1 MRSLL
6 IAVALGAASAEEK
19 WTHLHTWLSPEDSQL
34 TKDTQFRA
42 KPPADDDDPVT
53 IPWKIRASGPVGRN
67 YEFRIEMYRSQGG
80 WDDETNSVI
89 INPDLDALIATKILK
104 GVVPSTPIIFDV
116 GGDGDCA
123 WCDCPEYPDD
133 CECAIDDVAST
144 CQSGSG
150 QAPNM
155 KLPDVA
161 PGGGSW
167 ETYFKDDELEK
178 GIHIYAVTTNLEDGV
193 FLENRDAGDGWQPER
208 REILLYYDDF
218 LPTGAPTVPP
228 TATRAP
234 TDAWLAADNY
244 FQQTPAQLPYGVVGG
259 VAYTHVYYTGD
270 ATGEAPRLNNL
281 RVVDALNEGD
291 DYERFLPDDVKC
303 VAANELDVEGA
314 DAQTI
319 HGCVVTWEVTQ
330 GDYDFARSARRLGDA
345 PAAGDARARRL
356 ETLDDYEA
364 EATPPALRLMFKETR
379 RFKADFATANFGVA
393 TRYAANLPTSS
404 PTLAP
409 TTSAPTAAGQKGK
422 NAPTAY
428 GDGVNLGLPDLCVPG
443 GTCTFDVI
451 LPEEGLHVD
460 LLVEA
465 KRADGQPNVAKIG
478 QPTWLLLAGH
488 EARGRHLAVT
498 WTVPEA
504 GHHGIP
510 EGQYRL
516 RCIVWEMGVDVTS
529 GKYDGAPSGGDTR
542 GEFPVGFLKPT
553 VAPTAEPTRDT
564 LSLRVLSRD
573 RDFGDTILTGSS
585 KGQPVRRDTDLGRGG
600 GLVPGE
606 RLTFE
611 LSYTGSDRD
620 TNGAVVISLCRS
632 TWGDDPIYGEDRRL
646 GAVDGERLVDR
657 RLRDN
662 DASGSRLYKES
673 SGSTDTFFVDETL
686 KAADQCVDSP
696 VWRAGDDDPDAQDA
710 RDCRWAGERYAC
722 ETPGRYAEY
731 PPGACYAYAGV
742 LWADADWPTPHEH
755 ETTCAC
761 HATCASCGYV
771 SEDGKAPSASYQ
783 CLSCK
788 EGPLADADGDGVGT
802 CGVPVEGAAATA
814 AEACPLSCDPD
825 CVYLLKHKQATDDCL
840 GDARY
845 ALWKTAVDHHLAPP
859 ALKTYEVDKDFD
871 DTMLYDVELPRDLPS
886 GHAYYF
892 VYADTVNKA
901 ANFDATGLVQKVTT
915 TVSGLTCQKWTE
927 QSPWTHVHTPG
938 NYPDADLGDHNEC
951 RDPDGSGQAWCY
963 TTSPAVRREF
973 CDPDLTRK
981 AWLDALYAT
990 DFFMV
995 EDYAPTHAPTYRP
1008 TEAPINPPSAKPTLA
1023 PVFKPTPYP
1032 TYLPTKLCTIEFP
1045 NAEDFYW
1052 RAGSR
1057 VSFRVRVCDDHNDQ
1071 KRGYSYDFGYGLL
1084 DVLLYKGSE
1093 LYDVVVAYATMET
1106 GDKYYVDYDVPAALE
1121 PGHDYKLRAIEYT
1134 RGYDEESVTFP
1145 VNDNLDYEP
1154 STSPTPAP
1162 SHTGLAM
1169 VLRKKDKGSQ
1179 PGTLIL
1185 TGPGAG
1191 FPNSV
1196 APGEQVTL
1204 TLAFTGRSRDQN
1216 GLMVVQLCRGA
1227 RDSTCAPAYPPDDS
1241 GRGTGAASN
1250 KIGFVKDVSV
1260 SKTAGTEK
1268 VVTFTIPEGIAP
1280 GDDYRFMA
1288 RDRGAMYDTRPLYK
1302 GAEAGKF
1309 YEFVQVSDSFVVAYY
1324 APTPHPSP
1332 QPTQRPTTPRPTAA
1346 TVVFD
1351 PAPRSWIV
1359 GKRET
1364 VALKATGPRDR
1375 AVVDVL
1381 LYGCAVVTATPGP
1394 SACVSSGAPNTQATL
1409 LATVARYASFDGS
1422 RDFAYDVPWD
1432 LVAATAYKGFFLRV
1446 VEYARGVDVY
1456 SDDFSVGYTPQPSPE
1471 PSRASKAPTPRPTR
1485 RGLNVD
1491 VVAARELSPG
1501 DEAEV
1506 TFSYAGAHD
1515 GASVVT
1521 LGVCKKAH
1529 ADESM
1534 ASGGCA
1540 GDSAVVLEY
1549 GIDVAPGADTVKT
1562 VEIPAALVDGDRYV
1576 FYAVDVVN
1584 EYAVDTH
1591 AFKFRAVRPTPAPT
1605 LKPTA
1610 ATLGFPDLPLHVKPG
1625 ETLEL
1630 AVAFYDDPELAP
1642 DESRMDCV
1650 LYKTEDLA
1658 STTAAYVAPV
1668 LVIGE
1673 YVEVTPKTTA
1683 LAMRVAVP
1691 ETLEQRRYAVR
1702 CVDTLRGLDVASG
1715 ADIGVFDEEPK
1726 PSSAPT
1732 KAVKPTPRPT
1742 VEETVVVVQRDPQEP
1757 LAYGADDALVVG
1769 ADVTL
1774 VVVAYGGDAHVVTV
1788 RMCVKKRLDSGRDFT
1803 AHLRDAADVEC
1814 DAKKPIETLIVDASV
1829 GNTALDVPY
1838 TVPATFLGRDD
1849 VVFEISDATRRDVRF
1864 TDVFGVFEFAP
1875 SRKPVYAPSAAP
1887 TYGPTPKPTLH
1898 PAPAPTE
1905 AGLSL
1910 VARDPLLVK
1919 GARSS
1924 VRLRLV
1930 GPMARGDALVD
1941 VVVHDAALSATGTD
1955 ALAVIAAGEAFDG
1968 SRSFDFD
1975 VAPDWPA
1982 SVEVRAYDHV
1992 HGYAAVV
1999 ELPVVDAY
2007 APTPRP
2013 TDEPGATPR
2022 PTGDP
2027 TPSPTAPVLAVELL
2041 TEADEAPEL
2050 GAGRVNAFVAGARA
2064 KLTMAYVGRLAS
2076 VPAVASVRVCYRDRP
2091 RIAAYYDSLAEN
2103 GLGECDGAVL
2113 LASAVKVPVGGA
2125 SVYVAL
2131 PPTPEGR
2138 LHASLRVDSAPDRS
2152 TFFELGADAP
2162 SDRDVVR
2169 DRLVYESMTFD
2180 VVADASELS
2189 LDPAST
2195 WLKKGTKADD
2205 CDWVALNT
2213 AERCVKHDEDGTLAT
2228 EGCPNTCADYEPPAP
2243 TAAPSLPWPTPAP
2256 NTAPPT
2262 ARPTPDPTP
2271 MPTLHMPTPAPVTEE
2286 VLVERACQADI
2297 DAWTACVEAAGVD
2310 LDALAANATDSAPAV
2325 EGGFPATETVT
2336 CEALQASEEWLAEC
2350 VHPLEDAD
2358 CGAEWEAATE
2368 CEWNAIAT
2376 DLLGDDCALS
2386 CVGAFAGA
2394 MPKSF
2399 NKSPRHALAARLRG
2413 QARL

>member
-1 MRSLL
+1 MN
-6 IAVALGAASAEEK
+6 
-19 WTHLHTWLSPEDSQL
+19 HP
-34 TKDTQFRA
+34 F
-42 KPPADDDDPVT
+42 PA
-53 IPWKIRASGPVGRN
+53 
-67 YEFRIEMYRSQGG
+67 Q
-80 WDDETNSVI
+80 
-89 INPDLDALIATKILK
+89 
-104 GVVPSTPIIFDV
+104 
-116 GGDGDCA
+116 
-123 WCDCPEYPDD
+123 
-133 CECAIDDVAST
+133 
-144 CQSGSG
+144 
-150 QAPNM
+150 
-155 KLPDVA
+155 
-161 PGGGSW
+161 
-167 ETYFKDDELEK
+167 
-178 GIHIYAVTTNLEDGV
+178 
-193 FLENRDAGDGWQPER
+193 
-208 REILLYYDDF
+208 
-218 LPTGAPTVPP
+218 
-228 TATRAP
+228 
-234 TDAWLAADNY
+234 AWLVADNY

-259 VAYTHVYYTGD
+259 VAYTHVYYTGG

-281 RVVDALNEGD
+281 RVVDALTEGD
-291 DYERFLPDDVKC
+291 DYRRDLPTDATC
-303 VAANELDVEGA
+303 VAATELDVEGA

-319 HGCVVTWEVTQ
+319 HGCVVTWEVTAA
-330 GDYDFARSARRLGDA
+330 DYDFARSARRLGDA
-345 PAAGDARARRL
+345 PAAGAARARRL
-356 ETLDDYEA
+356 ETLADYED
-364 EATPPALRLMFKETR
+364 EATPKALKLRFFERR
-379 RFKADFATANFGVA
+379 RFMADFTTANFGVA
-393 TRYAANLPTSS
+393 ERYAVDLPTSS
-404 PTLAP
+404 PTVPP
-409 TTSAPTAAGQKGK
+409 TTSAPTTAGQKGR

-443 GTCTFDVI
+443 GACTFDVI

-465 KRADGQPNVAKIG
+465 KRQTGQPNVATIG

-504 GHHGIP
+504 GIIP

-516 RCIVWEMGVDVTS
+516 RCIVWEMGVDVVS
-529 GKYDGAPSGGDTR
+529 GKDENGNVPYNGA
-542 GEFPVGFLKPT
+542 GEFPVGFLPPT
-553 VAPTAEPTRDT
+553 QAPTAEPTRDT
-564 LSLRVLSRD
+564 LSLKVLSRD
-573 RDFGDTILTGSS
+573 RDFGATTRVGG
-585 KGQPVRRDTDLGRGG
+585 KETAVTRDTDLGRGG

-611 LSYTGSDRD
+611 LSYTGSDRAK
-620 TNGAVVISLCRS
+620 TGEVVISLCRS

-657 RLRDN
+657 NRRLRDN

-673 SGSTDTFFVDETL
+673 SDFVVDETL
-686 KAADQCVDSP
+686 KPADQCVDSP

-722 ETPGRYAEY
+722 ETPGRYTKYE
-731 PPGACYAYAGV
+731 PGACYAYAGV
-742 LWADADWPTPHEH
+742 LWADADWPAAPHSA
-755 ETTCAC
+755 TCAC
-761 HATCASCGYV
+761 HATCASCGYAT
-771 SEDGKAPSASYQ
+771 EYGAAPTGADR

-788 EGPLADADGDGVGT
+788 EGPLADADGDGFGT
-802 CGVPVEGAAATA
+802 CQEPVEDGAATA

-859 ALKTYEVDKDFD
+859 ALKTYEVDKDVD
-871 DTMLYDVELPRDLPS
+871 DVERYDVELPRDLPS

-892 VYADTVNKA
+892 VYTDTVNSA
-901 ANFDATGLVQKVTT
+901 ANFDATGFAYEVTT
-915 TVSGLTCQKWTE
+915 TISGLTCQDWSV
-927 QSPWTHVHTPG
+927 QFPHTHVHTPG
-938 NYPDADLGDHNEC
+938 NYPDAGLDGNDC

-963 TTSPAVRREF
+963 TTNPGVRREF
-973 CDPDLTRK
+973 CDPDRTRK

-995 EDYAPTHAPTYRP
+995 EDYAPTRAPTYRP
-1008 TEAPINPPSAKPTLA
+1008 TKAPINPPSAKPTLA

-1032 TYLPTKLCTIEFP
+1032 TYSPTKLCTIEFP

-1084 DVLLYKGSE
+1084 DVLLYKGND

-1106 GDKYYVDYDVPAALE
+1106 GDKYYVDYDVPAALV
-1121 PGHDYKLRAIEYT
+1121 PGHDYRLRAIEYT
-1134 RGYDEESVTFP
+1134 RGYDDYSVTFP
-1145 VNDNLDYEP
+1145 VNDNTDYEP

-1169 VLRKKDKGSQ
+1169 VLRKKDKGSS
-1179 PGTLIL
+1179 PGTVIV
-1185 TGPGAG
+1185 TGRGAG

-1196 APGEQVTL
+1196 APGEEITL
-1204 TLAFTGRSRDQN
+1204 TLAFTGRSRDQA
-1216 GLMVVQLCRGA
+1216 GTMVVQLCRGD
-1227 RDSTCAPAYPPDDS
+1227 RDETCAPVYPPDDS

-1250 KIGFVKDVSV
+1250 KIGFKQDVSV
-1260 SKTAGTEK
+1260 SKTAGDER
-1268 VVTFTIPEGIAP
+1268 VVAFTIPEGIAP

-1288 RDRGAMYDTRPLYK
+1288 RDRGAKYDTRPLYR

-1324 APTPHPSP
+1324 APTPHPSR

-1364 VALKATGPRDR
+1364 VSLRATGPRDR

-1381 LYGCAVVTATPGP
+1381 LYGCAVATATPGP
-1394 SACVSSGAPNTQATL
+1394 SACVSGGAPNTQATL
-1409 LATVARYASFDGS
+1409 LGTVARYASFEGEH
-1422 RDFAYDVPWD
+1422 DFAYDVPWD

-1446 VEYARGVDVY
+1446 VEYSRGVDVY
-1456 SDDFSVGYTPQPSPE
+1456 SDDFSVGYTPQPTSK
-1471 PSRASKAPTPRPTR
+1471 PSRASSSPTPRPTR

-1501 DEAEV
+1501 DEAVV

-1521 LGVCKKAH
+1521 LGVCKKAQ

-1549 GIDVAPGADTVKT
+1549 GIDVAPGADAAVTAT
-1562 VEIPAALVDGDRYV
+1562 IPATLVDGDRYL

-1630 AVAFYDDPELAP
+1630 AVAFYDDPALAP

-1673 YVEVTPKTTA
+1673 YVEVTPETTA
-1683 LAMRVAVP
+1683 LEMRVTVP

-1732 KAVKPTPRPT
+1732 KAVTPTPRPT

-1769 ADVTL
+1769 TDVTL
-1774 VVVAYGGDAHVVTV
+1774 VVVAYGGNAHVVTV

-1814 DAKKPIETLIVDASV
+1814 DPKKPIETLIVDASV
-1829 GNTALDVPY
+1829 GTAALDVPY
-1838 TVPATFLGRDD
+1838 TVPATFVGRDD

-1864 TDVFGVFEFAP
+1864 TDTFGVFEFAP

-1919 GARSS
+1919 GSRSS
-1924 VRLRLV
+1924 IRLRLV
-1930 GPMARGDALVD
+1930 GPMARDDALVD

-1955 ALAVIAAGEAFDG
+1955 ALAVIAAGKAFEV

-1975 VAPDWPA
+1975 VSPDWPA

-2064 KLTMAYVGRLAS
+2064 KLTMAYVGRLAD
-2076 VPAVASVRVCYRDRP
+2076 VPAIASVRVCYRDRP
-2091 RIAAYYDSLAEN
+2091 RTADYYDTLAEN
-2103 GLGECDGAVL
+2103 GLDECDGAVL

-2138 LHASLRVDSAPDRS
+2138 GHASLRVDSAPDRS
-2152 TFFELGADAP
+2152 TFFELGAAAP

-2195 WLKKGTKADD
+2195 WLKKGTKDDD
-2205 CDWVALNT
+2205 CDWVALKT
-2213 AERCVKHDEDGTLAT
+2213 AERCAKHADGGALAT

-2243 TAAPSLPWPTPAP
+2243 TAAPTLPQPTPAP
-2256 NTAPPT
+2256 NTAPPS

-2271 MPTLHMPTPAPVTEE
+2271 MPTLHMPTPSPVTEE
-2286 VLVERACQADI
+2286 ALVARACQADI

-2310 LDALAANATDSAPAV
+2310 LDALAATEAAPAV

-2336 CEALQASEEWLAEC
+2336 CATLQASEEWIAEC

-2376 DLLGDDCALS
+2376 NLLGDDCALS

>member
-1 MRSLL
+1 M
-6 IAVALGAASAEEK
+6 GA
-19 WTHLHTWLSPEDSQL
+19 
-34 TKDTQFRA
+34 
-42 KPPADDDDPVT
+42 
-53 IPWKIRASGPVGRN
+53 
-67 YEFRIEMYRSQGG
+67 
-80 WDDETNSVI
+80 
-89 INPDLDALIATKILK
+89 
-104 GVVPSTPIIFDV
+104 
-116 GGDGDCA
+116 
-123 WCDCPEYPDD
+123 
-133 CECAIDDVAST
+133 
-144 CQSGSG
+144 
-150 QAPNM
+150 
-155 KLPDVA
+155 
-161 PGGGSW
+161 
-167 ETYFKDDELEK
+167 
-178 GIHIYAVTTNLEDGV
+178 
-193 FLENRDAGDGWQPER
+193 
-208 REILLYYDDF
+208 
-218 LPTGAPTVPP
+218 
-228 TATRAP
+228 
-234 TDAWLAADNY
+234 
-244 FQQTPAQLPYGVVGG
+244 
-259 VAYTHVYYTGD
+259 
-270 ATGEAPRLNNL
+270 
-281 RVVDALNEGD
+281 
-291 DYERFLPDDVKC
+291 
-303 VAANELDVEGA
+303 
-314 DAQTI
+314 
-319 HGCVVTWEVTQ
+319 
-330 GDYDFARSARRLGDA
+330 
-345 PAAGDARARRL
+345 
-356 ETLDDYEA
+356 
-364 EATPPALRLMFKETR
+364 
-379 RFKADFATANFGVA
+379 
-393 TRYAANLPTSS
+393 
-404 PTLAP
+404 
-409 TTSAPTAAGQKGK
+409 
-422 NAPTAY
+422 
-428 GDGVNLGLPDLCVPG
+428 
-443 GTCTFDVI
+443 
-451 LPEEGLHVD
+451 
-460 LLVEA
+460 
-465 KRADGQPNVAKIG
+465 
-478 QPTWLLLAGH
+478 
-488 EARGRHLAVT
+488 
-498 WTVPEA
+498 
-504 GHHGIP
+504 
-510 EGQYRL
+510 
-516 RCIVWEMGVDVTS
+516 DVTS

-585 KGQPVRRDTDLGRGG
+585 RASPSGG
-600 GLVPGE
+600 TRTSAEAAGSCPASGSRSSSPTRAPIATRTAPSSSRSAGPPGATTPSTA
-606 RLTFE
+606 R
-611 LSYTGSDRD
+611 TGA
-620 TNGAVVISLCRS
+620 GA
-632 TWGDDPIYGEDRRL
+632 
-646 GAVDGERLVDR
+646 ADGEAPR
-657 RLRDN
+657 RPPARDN

-742 LWADADWPTPHEH
+742 LWADADWPTPR
-755 ETTCAC
+755 AR
-761 HATCASCGYV
+761 
-771 SEDGKAPSASYQ
+771 DDLRLPR
-783 CLSCK
+783 
-788 EGPLADADGDGVGT
+788 
-802 CGVPVEGAAATA
+802 
-814 AEACPLSCDPD
+814 DP
-825 CVYLLKHKQATDDCL
+825 
-840 GDARY
+840 R
-845 ALWKTAVDHHLAPP
+845 ALRLP
-859 ALKTYEVDKDFD
+859 LKTYEVDKDFD
-871 DTMLYDVELPRDLPS
+871 DTMLYDVELPLTCRAATPTTSL
-886 GHAYYF
+886 
-892 VYADTVNKA
+892 YADTVNKA
-901 ANFDATGLVQKVTT
+901 ANFDATGLVQRSRRRSRASPAR
-915 TVSGLTCQKWTE
+915 SGRSRALD
-927 QSPWTHVHTPG
+927 PRPHAG

-990 DFFMV
+990 DFFM
-995 EDYAPTHAPTYRP
+995 
-1008 TEAPINPPSAKPTLA
+1008 
-1023 PVFKPTPYP
+1023 
-1032 TYLPTKLCTIEFP
+1032 
-1045 NAEDFYW
+1045 
-1052 RAGSR
+1052 
-1057 VSFRVRVCDDHNDQ
+1057 

-1394 SACVSSGAPNTQATL
+1394 SAC
-1409 LATVARYASFDGS
+1409 
-1422 RDFAYDVPWD
+1422 
-1432 LVAATAYKGFFLRV
+1432 
-1446 VEYARGVDVY
+1446 
-1456 SDDFSVGYTPQPSPE
+1456 
-1471 PSRASKAPTPRPTR
+1471 
-1485 RGLNVD
+1485 
-1491 VVAARELSPG
+1491 
-1501 DEAEV
+1501 
-1506 TFSYAGAHD
+1506 
-1515 GASVVT
+1515 
-1521 LGVCKKAH
+1521 AH

-1562 VEIPAALVDGDRYV
+1562 VEIPAALADGDRYV
-1576 FYAVDVVN
+1576 YAADAAN

-1683 LAMRVAVP
+1683 LAMRARGA
-1691 ETLEQRRYAVR
+1691 ETPS
-1702 CVDTLRGLDVASG
+1702 SG
-1715 ADIGVFDEEPK
+1715 ATRSAASTRSAAWTSRRAPTSASSTRSRSRRRRRRR
-1726 PSSAPT
+1726 PSS
-1732 KAVKPTPRPT
+1732 PRPPT

-1849 VVFEISDATRRDVRF
+1849 VVFEISDATRRDAAIHRRLR
-1864 TDVFGVFEFAP
+1864 VFEFAP
-1875 SRKPVYAPSAAP
+1875 
-1887 TYGPTPKPTLH
+1887 
-1898 PAPAPTE
+1898 
-1905 AGLSL
+1905 
-1910 VARDPLLVK
+1910 
-1919 GARSS
+1919 
-1924 VRLRLV
+1924 
-1930 GPMARGDALVD
+1930 
-1941 VVVHDAALSATGTD
+1941 
-1955 ALAVIAAGEAFDG
+1955 
-1968 SRSFDFD
+1968 
-1975 VAPDWPA
+1975 PA
-1982 SVEVRAYDHV
+1982 SPPARRRA
-1992 HGYAAVV
+1992 HGRPDAVA
-1999 ELPVVDAY
+1999 D
-2007 APTPRP
+2007 
-2013 TDEPGATPR
+2013 GA
-2022 PTGDP
+2022 
-2027 TPSPTAPVLAVELL
+2027 VLAVEL

-2152 TFFELGADAP
+2152 TFSELGADAP

-2195 WLKKGTKADD
+2195 WLKKGTAADD
-2205 CDWVALNT
+2205 CDWVARNT
-2213 AERCVKHDEDGTLAT
+2213 AERCVKHDEDGILAT

-2262 ARPTPDPTP
+2262 ARRRRPDP

-2310 LDALAANATDSAPAV
+2310 LTRRERD
-2325 EGGFPATETVT
+2325 G
-2336 CEALQASEEWLAEC
+2336 
-2350 VHPLEDAD
+2350 
-2358 CGAEWEAATE
+2358 
-2368 CEWNAIAT
+2368 
-2376 DLLGDDCALS
+2376 
-2386 CVGAFAGA
+2386 
-2394 MPKSF
+2394 
-2399 NKSPRHALAARLRG
+2399 
-2413 QARL
+2413 